1 MKALFVSIAE
11 RIVCAFSNTLKG
23 FLFSLIVA
31 CVLGLI
37 DWLEGVV
44 FGDPYSTP
52 MQILLVI
59 RLVGSFIAT
68 MMLALPL
75 ALWTFILRLIFYRH
89 KFTFL
94 ISFLLE
100 LVVAVPIATFGLY
113 IGYSLAMEPI
123 FPASLANKI
132 LIYLMILVWLGGVS
146 ISFAL
151 GLSKRGEFRN
161 HC

>member
-1 MKALFVSIAE
+1 MKSLFVSIAE
-11 RIVCAFSNTLKG
+11 RIMCAFSSTLLG
-23 FLFSLIVA
+23 LLFSLIVA

-132 LIYLMILVWLGGVS
+132 LIYLMILVWLGSCLELVK
-146 ISFAL
+146 FDKA
-151 GLSKRGEFRN
+151 RN
-161 HC
+161 KSR

>member
-1 MKALFVSIAE
+1 MKALFISIAE

-37 DWLEGVV
+37 GWLEGVV
-44 FGDPYSTP
+44 FGDPYSPP
-52 MQILLVI
+52 MEILLVI
-59 RLVGSFIAT
+59 RLAGSFIET
-68 MMLALPL
+68 IVLALPL

-100 LVVAVPIATFGLY
+100 LVVAVPVATFGLY

-151 GLSKRGEFRN
+151 GLSRRWEFHN